1 MEEEGRV
8 SNSDLPL
15 QWSASTESLMMSI
28 SVQQHARGTHTRT
41 NTATTRSREASS
53 SPRSDSSVPVRLSVR
68 VSECYIIRSPPAVP
82 GILNRARPPIHH
94 LLAAHLTS
102 ATKQATMCPG
112 LRTLTASRQ
121 EQEQQPSSYLLELAA
136 DDDLQGFRR
145 AVQEDN
151 LSLVAASSW
160 YGPSPKSKT
169 NALALHLRTPAM
181 VAALYGS
188 TQVLSYV
195 LSIAPSEAARASA
208 TDGATPLLLAA
219 QGRAPSAP
227 AAARLLLAAG
237 ASPSPST
244 STLLPHHRPTSP
256 TKQPS
261 SPEKKKKDYT
271 PTSSPTTPPTED
283 INAGVFATDDFR
295 MYSFK
300 VNPCSRAYTHDWT
313 ECPFAHPGENA
324 RRRDPRRRNYTC
336 VPCPD
341 FRRDP
346 AACRKGD
353 ACEFAHGVFESWLH
367 PAQYRTRL
375 CKDEVGCPRRICFF
389 AHGARQLRAVNPS
402 AASMSSS
409 DSATF
414 SSDKSGFSSASPP
427 PAPSR
432 RPALTASLSARD
444 LDYDVD
450 HYATTNRRM
459 MMAARATS
467 PPGYSP
473 DLDFDVDQYTTTNR
487 RMMMAARA
495 TSPPGYSSDLV
506 AAYAQAL
513 SSLQHQQQQARS
525 SKPLNSRAAAFANRS
540 QTFVHRSPAPAP
552 SPAARSFAS
561 PSSVLDNWGSP
572 DGKLDWGVQVQVQAA
587 ELRKSTSFGV
597 GGGGWPH
604 ASVSRDQDM
613 YSWLNDGGAD
623 VLAAARWSDLEQM
636 VA

>member
-1 MEEEGRV
+1 
-8 SNSDLPL
+8 
-15 QWSASTESLMMSI
+15 
-28 SVQQHARGTHTRT
+28 
-41 NTATTRSREASS
+41 
-53 SPRSDSSVPVRLSVR
+53 
-68 VSECYIIRSPPAVP
+68 
-82 GILNRARPPIHH
+82 
-94 LLAAHLTS
+94 
-102 ATKQATMCPG
+102 MCPG
-112 LRTLTASRQ
+112 LRSATAAMAPSSR
-121 EQEQQPSSYLLELAA
+121 QEQQPSSYLLELAA

-151 LSLVAASSW
+151 LSLVASSPW
-160 YGPSPKSKT
+160 YGPSPRAN

-188 TQVLSYV
+188 THVLSYV

-237 ASPSPST
+237 ASPSTP
-244 STLLPHHRPTSP
+244 LPLRHHSP
-256 TKQPS
+256 TKQQPD

-271 PTSSPTTPPTED
+271 SSANPATPTED
-283 INAGVFATDDFR
+283 INTGVFCTDEFR

-324 RRRDPRRRNYTC
+324 RRRDPRRHAYTC

-389 AHGARQLRAVNPS
+389 AHGNRQLRNVNPS
-402 AASMSSS
+402 AASMSESGS
-409 DSATF
+409 F
-414 SSDKSGFSSASPP
+414 SSSAAFASSSSAASFSSSPP
-427 PAPSR
+427 PPSR

-444 LDYDVD
+444 LDFDAD
-450 HYATTNRRM
+450 HYTTSTRRM
-459 MMAARATS
+459 MM
-467 PPGYSP
+467 
-473 DLDFDVDQYTTTNR
+473 
-487 RMMMAARA
+487 ARA

-513 SSLQHQQQQARS
+513 SSLQLQQQQARNTN
-525 SKPLNSRAAAFANRS
+525 KPPMALNSRAAAFANRS
-540 QTFVHRSPAPAP
+540 QTFVHRSPAP

-572 DGKLDWGVQVQVQAA
+572 DGKLDWGVHVQAA

-597 GGGGWPH
+597 GGRPQ
-604 ASVSRDQDM
+604 ASVRRDQDM

>member
-1 MEEEGRV
+1 
-8 SNSDLPL
+8 
-15 QWSASTESLMMSI
+15 
-28 SVQQHARGTHTRT
+28 
-41 NTATTRSREASS
+41 
-53 SPRSDSSVPVRLSVR
+53 
-68 VSECYIIRSPPAVP
+68 
-82 GILNRARPPIHH
+82 
-94 LLAAHLTS
+94 
-102 ATKQATMCPG
+102 MCPG
-112 LRTLTASRQ
+112 LRTATAAMAPSSRQ
-121 EQEQQPSSYLLELAA
+121 EQQQPSSYLLELAA

-145 AVQEDN
+145 AVQDDN
-151 LSLVAASSW
+151 LSLVASSSW
-160 YGPSPKSKT
+160 YGPSPRAN

-188 TQVLSYV
+188 THVLSYV

-208 TDGATPLLLAA
+208 TDGATPLLLANA
-219 QGRAPSAP
+219 GRAPSAP

-244 STLLPHHRPTSP
+244 LLPHHRPTSP
-256 TKQPS
+256 PKQPS
-261 SPEKKKKDYT
+261 SPERKKKDY
-271 PTSSPTTPPTED
+271 SSSTTTNPATPTED
-283 INAGVFATDDFR
+283 INAGVFATDEFR

-402 AASMSSS
+402 AASMSSE
-409 DSATF
+409 SANF
-414 SSDKSGFSSASPP
+414 SSDKSAFSSSPPP

-444 LDYDVD
+444 LDYDAD
-450 HYATTNRRM
+450 HYATTTRRM
-459 MMAARATS
+459 MMARATS

-473 DLDFDVDQYTTTNR
+473 DLDFDTTTSR
-487 RMMMAARA
+487 RMMAARA
-495 TSPPGYSSDLV
+495 NSPPGYSPDLV

-513 SSLQHQQQQARS
+513 SSLQHQQQQARN

-552 SPAARSFAS
+552 SPAPRSFAS

-572 DGKLDWGVQVQVQAA
+572 DGKLDWGVQAQAPAA

-597 GGGGWPH
+597 GGRPH
-604 ASVSRDQDM
+604 ASVRRDQDM
-613 YSWLNDGGAD
+613 YSWLNDGGGD

>member
-1 MEEEGRV
+1 
-8 SNSDLPL
+8 
-15 QWSASTESLMMSI
+15 
-28 SVQQHARGTHTRT
+28 
-41 NTATTRSREASS
+41 
-53 SPRSDSSVPVRLSVR
+53 
-68 VSECYIIRSPPAVP
+68 
-82 GILNRARPPIHH
+82 
-94 LLAAHLTS
+94 
-102 ATKQATMCPG
+102 MCPG
-112 LRTLTASRQ
+112 LRNATAAMAPRSN
-121 EQEQQPSSYLLELAA
+121 EQQQPSSCLLELAA
-136 DDDLQGFRR
+136 DDDLLGFRR

-151 LSLVAASSW
+151 LSLVASSSW
-160 YGPSPKSKT
+160 YGPSPRSSR
-169 NALALHLRTPAM
+169 ALGLHLRTPAM

-208 TDGATPLLLAA
+208 TDGATPLQLAA
-219 QGRAPSAP
+219 AGRAPSAL
-227 AAARLLLAAG
+227 AAARILLAAG

-244 STLLPHHRPTSP
+244 PTTTTTNAHLPLDHHHHHHRPASP
-256 TKQPS
+256 TKQQQQQPG
-261 SPEKKKKDYT
+261 SPERKKKDY
-271 PTSSPTTPPTED
+271 SSPASALTANAPAED
-283 INAGVFATDDFR
+283 INSGVYATDEFR

-324 RRRDPRRRNYTC
+324 RRRDPRRHAYTC

-353 ACEFAHGVFESWLH
+353 ACEYAHGVFESWLH

-389 AHGARQLRAVNPS
+389 AHGVRQLRAVNPS

-409 DSATF
+409 SDSSGGSSF
-414 SSDKSGFSSASPP
+414 SSSQCGFSSS
-427 PAPSR
+427 PAPSM
-432 RPALTASLSARD
+432 RPALTASLSSRE
-444 LDYDVD
+444 
-450 HYATTNRRM
+450 
-459 MMAARATS
+459 
-467 PPGYSP
+467 
-473 DLDFDVDQYTTTNR
+473 LDFDVDGYSNSNSR
-487 RMMMAARA
+487 RMMMARA

-513 SSLQHQQQQARS
+513 SSLQQQQARS
-525 SKPLNSRAAAFANRS
+525 NKPPMSSRAAAFANRS
-540 QTFVHRSPAPAP
+540 QTFVHRSPTSTL

-561 PSSVLDNWGSP
+561 PLSSASSVLDDWGSP
-572 DGKLDWGVQVQVQAA
+572 DGKLDWGVQVQAA

-597 GGGGWPH
+597 GRQQP
-604 ASVSRDQDM
+604 SVRRDQDM
-613 YSWLNDGGAD
+613 YSWLNDGGGD

>member
-1 MEEEGRV
+1 
-8 SNSDLPL
+8 
-15 QWSASTESLMMSI
+15 
-28 SVQQHARGTHTRT
+28 
-41 NTATTRSREASS
+41 
-53 SPRSDSSVPVRLSVR
+53 
-68 VSECYIIRSPPAVP
+68 
-82 GILNRARPPIHH
+82 
-94 LLAAHLTS
+94 
-102 ATKQATMCPG
+102 MCPG
-112 LRTLTASRQ
+112 LRTATAAMPAARQ
-121 EQEQQPSSYLLELAA
+121 EQQQQQQPSSYLLELAA
-136 DDDLQGFRR
+136 DDDLQAFRR
-145 AVQEDN
+145 AVQDDN
-151 LSLVAASSW
+151 LSLVASSPW
-160 YGPSPKSKT
+160 YGPSPRAN

-188 TQVLSYV
+188 THVLSYV

-271 PTSSPTTPPTED
+271 PTSSPTTPAED
-283 INAGVFATDDFR
+283 INAGVFATDEFR

-324 RRRDPRRRNYTC
+324 RRRDPLRHAYTC

-409 DSATF
+409 DSGTF
-414 SSDKSGFSSASPP
+414 SSSAAFASSSSSAAGFSSSSS

-432 RPALTASLSARD
+432 RPALTASLSSRE

-450 HYATTNRRM
+450 QYYTSNRR
-459 MMAARATS
+459 
-467 PPGYSP
+467 
-473 DLDFDVDQYTTTNR
+473 
-487 RMMMAARA
+487 MMAARA

-513 SSLQHQQQQARS
+513 SSLQLQQQQQQARNT
-525 SKPLNSRAAAFANRS
+525 KPLNSRAAAFANRS

-597 GGGGWPH
+597 GGRPH
-604 ASVSRDQDM
+604 AAVRRDQDM